1 MFSTLKRLQRW
12 RTQRVLKRHPL
23 PPGEWRRLMREAALF
38 AGLGALERVRLRVLT
53 TLFLQRKKLN
63 GVQGL
68 SVTPGIAVAIAAQA
82 CLPILNLG
90 LDCYDDWV
98 EVVIYPGA
106 FRVAR
111 ETRDESGLV
120 SHHEQILSGESWL
133 QGPVILSWDDVA
145 ADLAH
150 PSDHNVVI
158 HEFAHKLDMLDGS
171 ANGMPPLHAGMVRQQ
186 WTTAFSAAFTLLQ
199 QQEYDFGHTVIDA
212 YGATNPAEFFAVA
225 SEYFFTDP
233 HTLRHEFPAVY
244 TQLALFYHQDP
255 ARRAHGETKGGLTPE
270 S

>member
-1 MFSTLKRLQRW
+1 
-12 RTQRVLKRHPL
+12 
-23 PPGEWRRLMREAALF
+23 MREAALF
-38 AGLGALERVRLRVLT
+38 AGLGTQERVRLRVLT
-53 TLFLQRKKLN
+53 TLFLQRKKLS

-98 EVVIYPGA
+98 EIVIYPGA

-111 ETRDESGLV
+111 EIRDESGLV
-120 SHHEQILSGESWL
+120 SHHEQVLSGESWL

-186 WTTAFSAAFTLLQ
+186 WAAAFSAAFYRLQ
-199 QQEYDFGHTVIDA
+199 QQEDNFGHTVIDA
-212 YGATNPAEFFAVA
+212 YGATNPAEFFAVV
-225 SEYFFTDP
+225 SEYFFSEP
-233 HTLRHEFPAVY
+233 HTLLTQFPAVY
-244 TQLALFYHQDP
+244 AQMVLFYRQDP
-255 ARRAHGETKGGLTPE
+255 ASRRTSPSDTH
-270 S
+270 